1 MTKTILVMVG
11 SIRKDSFNKTL
22 AHKIENQLNKNNMN
36 VTFAKIDDLPM
47 MNQDIEFPAPLEVE
61 RLRKSVKGSD
71 ALWIVSPEYNGTI
84 PGVLK
89 NALDWLSRPTQP
101 RTFGAPEF
109 ITNKPV
115 TISGAGGKNSA
126 TGGIMDLIK
135 LVDFMGMNPMKKTV
149 GLQIPTDA
157 FMSNSFDLTPLQKGE
172 ISEQV
177 NDFKSFLNEEV
188 NYEKTI

>member
-1 MTKTILVMVG
+1 MIG

-22 AHKIENQLNKNNMN
+22 AQEIEKQLNKKNIN

-47 MNQDIEFPAPLEVE
+47 MNQDIEFPFPTEVK
-61 RLRKSVKGSD
+61 RLRKNVQDSD

-101 RTFGAPEF
+101 GTFGAPEF
-109 ITNKPV
+109 IINKPV

-126 TGGIMDLIK
+126 MGGIMDLVK
-135 LVDFMGMNPMKKTV
+135 LTKFMGMKTMTKTV
-149 GLQIPTDA
+149 GLQIPTEA
-157 FMSNSFDLTPLQKGE
+157 FMTNSFELSSSQKVK
-172 ISEQV
+172 ITEQV
-177 NDFKSFLNEEV
+177 NNFEKFL
-188 NYEKTI
+188 K